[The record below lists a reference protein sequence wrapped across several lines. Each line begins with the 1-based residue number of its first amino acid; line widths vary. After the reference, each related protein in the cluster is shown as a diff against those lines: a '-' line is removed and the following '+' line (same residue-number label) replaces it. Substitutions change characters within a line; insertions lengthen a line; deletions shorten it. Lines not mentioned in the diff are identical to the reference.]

1 MEASAIREAGAVK
14 REMPVLVLGGG
25 VAGLTAAEE
34 LARNGVRVLLLE
46 KGNQVGG
53 HAVRWA
59 CMATERCQKC
69 SACVAVDVKRR
80 VLENPLVEVY
90 TGGRLEGIEVE
101 EAAVRAKVIPVSE
114 NGDAPAK
121 GKEAIEGKPLREG
134 LTWEVEALFV
144 AVGFETFPADQKPML
159 RYQDLEAVIT
169 TEDLDRVILEDSI
182 GSLPSAGS
190 PNPRAAFLQC
200 IGSRDREAGRDYCS
214 QVCCKNSLRLAARL
228 LHEKPEWAITVF
240 YIDLQVFG
248 KGFREFYRALEGRI
262 RVVQGV
268 PSEVLPSAEDNRVSL
283 VFEEPATGELK
294 TEAFDLVVLAVGMLP
309 PQDADHLSGLLQ
321 VPLERRGFLRK
332 TSGMNGSR
340 FYTVGAC
347 RAPTDIPGARR
358 QAMEAV
364 GDYLA
369 RHRYAHSG

>member
-1 MEASAIREAGAVK
+1 VK
-14 REMPVLVLGGG
+14 CEMPVLVLGGG

-46 KGNQVGG
+46 KQGQVGG

-69 SACVAVDVKRR
+69 SACVASDLKRR

-90 TGGRLEGIEVE
+90 TGGTLEGVTAEDG
-101 EAAVRAKVIPVSE
+101 AVKARAVPAPE
-114 NGDAPAK
+114 NGH
-121 GKEAIEGKPLREG
+121 ESEEGKGVREGRALREG
-134 LTWEVEALFV
+134 LTWEVDAVFV
-144 AVGFETFPADQKPML
+144 AAGFETFPAEQKPML
-159 RYQDLEAVIT
+159 HYRELEAVIT
-169 TEDLDRVILEDSI
+169 TEDLDRVILEDRL

-190 PNPRAAFLQC
+190 PSPRAAFLQC

-228 LHEKPEWAITVF
+228 LHERPEWAVTVF

-268 PSEVLPSAEDNRVSL
+268 PSEVLPSAEGKLVSL

-309 PQDADHLSGLLQ
+309 PRDASALSGLLQ

-332 TSGMNGSR
+332 TSGTNGSR

-364 GDYLA
+364 GHYLA
-369 RHRYAHSG
+369 RHRYSPSG

>member
-1 MEASAIREAGAVK
+1 
-14 REMPVLVLGGG
+14 MPVLVLGGG

-46 KGNQVGG
+46 KQGQVGG

-69 SACVAVDVKRR
+69 SACVATDLKRR

-90 TGGRLEGIEVE
+90 TGGTLEGVTAEDG
-101 EAAVRAKVIPVSE
+101 AVKARAVPVPE
-114 NGDAPAK
+114 NGHAA
-121 GKEAIEGKPLREG
+121 GEGRGAREGRALREG
-134 LTWEVEALFV
+134 LTWEVDAVFV
-144 AVGFETFPADQKPML
+144 AAGFETFPAEQKPML
-159 RYQDLEAVIT
+159 HYRELEAVIT
-169 TEDLDRVILEDSI
+169 TEDLDRVILEDRL

-190 PNPRAAFLQC
+190 PSPRAAFLQC

-228 LHEKPEWAITVF
+228 LHERPEWAVTVF

-268 PSEVLPSAEDNRVSL
+268 PSEVLPSAEGKLVSL

-309 PQDADHLSGLLQ
+309 PRDASALSGLLQ

-332 TSGMNGSR
+332 TSGTNGSR

-364 GDYLA
+364 GHYLA
-369 RHRYAHSG
+369 RHKYSPGG